1 MELTAAKQQDLPCIM
16 ELIEQAKAFLKE
28 SGVDQWQDGYPE
40 QSHIEKDM
48 KNGAGYICVDQGQ
61 MVGYLCVDYNGEPA
75 YDGLNGA
82 WLSIQPYVV
91 VHRLALDNR
100 VKGRGLASE
109 VFRLVEEMSRKRGI
123 HSFKIDTDEGNQ
135 IMKHLLLKNGFHYCG
150 TINFENSEKIAY
162 EKLI

>member
-1 MELTAAKQQDLPCIM
+1 MELTAARQQDLPRIM
-16 ELIEQAKAFLKE
+16 ELIAQAKAFLKE
-28 SGVDQWQDGYPE
+28 NGVDQRQDGYPE
-40 QSHIEKDM
+40 QSHIENDILT
-48 KNGAGYICVDQGQ
+48 GAGYLCVDQGQ

-75 YDGLNGA
+75 YESLNGA

-109 VFRLVEEMSRKRGI
+109 AFRLVEEMSRERGI

-135 IMKHLLLKNGFHYCG
+135 IMKHLLVKNGFQYCG
-150 TINFENSEKIAY
+150 TIRFANSEKIAY